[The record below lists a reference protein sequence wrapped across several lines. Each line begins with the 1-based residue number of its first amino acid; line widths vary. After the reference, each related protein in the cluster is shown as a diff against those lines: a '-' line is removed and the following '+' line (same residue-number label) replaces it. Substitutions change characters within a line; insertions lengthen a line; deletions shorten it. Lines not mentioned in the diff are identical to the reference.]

1 MVNPQTIL
9 RGISTRLEAATA
21 LSTVL
26 TRESDP
32 GGVDGHVDSPFGDL
46 QIVADDRLEAFNTD
60 RVGYV
65 TDDAGNRVGQ
75 RFAATFD
82 ADLQLDVYVA
92 AGDDRYNAT
101 DLGYHAQRVL
111 RQYDTREQG
120 QLLPDP
126 DGNAINDIEDFGVGD
141 GRRADDLTD
150 RPGIR
155 RWRQDLTVEF
165 TDEITAAISA
175 VGSTPA
181 EPAPDGEAA
190 YVATVDTPAP
200 GDLTGGDGDTVQ
212 IEYVP
217 ADFAGET
224 P

>member
-9 RGISTRLEAATA
+9 RGLSTRLEAATG
-21 LSTVL
+21 LTTVL

-60 RVGYV
+60 RVGYA
-65 TDDAGNRVGQ
+65 TDDAGNRIGQ

-82 ADLQLDVYVA
+82 AELQLDVYVA
-92 AGDDRYNAT
+92 AGDDEHDAT
-101 DLGYHAQRVL
+101 DLGYRTQRVL
-111 RQYDTREQG
+111 RQYDDRERG
-120 QLLPDP
+120 DPLPDP
-126 DGNAINDIEDFGVGD
+126 DGQPIDDVEGFGVGD
-141 GRRADDLTD
+141 GRRADDLTG
-150 RPGIR
+150 RPGVR
-155 RWRQDLTVEF
+155 RWRQDLAVEF
-165 TDEITAAISA
+165 TDVIDTSVAY
-175 VGSTPA
+175 G
-181 EPAPDGEAA
+181 DAA

-200 GDLTGGDGDTVQ
+200 GEMTGGDTVQ